1 MASFLPG
8 VSQLLPPG
16 CTKGL
21 FFMKISP
28 CWADTHPTEHQWCGC
43 QGGLHLLHQDLGFS
57 WKTGMDVAMEAQAE
71 GGEKPGTCQEG
82 GGEWLHDR
90 LVELHFFWFKKKL

>member
-1 MASFLPG
+1 MALFLPA
-8 VSQLLPPG
+8 VPQLLPPSSTQG
-16 CTKGL
+16 S

-28 CWADTHPTEHQWCGC
+28 CWADTHPAEQQWCGC
-43 QGGLHLLHQDLGFS
+43 QGGLHLLHQGLGFS
-57 WKTGMDVAMEAQAE
+57 CKTGMAVAMEAQAE

-90 LVELHFFWFKKKL
+90 LVELHFFLF